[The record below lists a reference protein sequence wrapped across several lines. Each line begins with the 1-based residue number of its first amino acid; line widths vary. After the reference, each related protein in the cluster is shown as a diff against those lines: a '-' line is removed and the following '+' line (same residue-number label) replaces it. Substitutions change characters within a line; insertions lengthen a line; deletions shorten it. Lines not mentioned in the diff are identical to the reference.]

1 MSGGFLV
8 TGMGVVG
15 WLFVRPEA
23 RFVWEAGLHQ
33 ALGAGLNKIMFSY
46 RSRLPDLRWGTFG
59 LAEGTE
65 KLKVGG
71 RPV

>member
-23 RFVWEAGLHQ
+23 RFVWVAGLHQ
-33 ALGAGLNKIMFSY
+33 ALGAGAQQNHIFIS
-46 RSRLPDLRWGTFG
+46 
-59 LAEGTE
+59 
-65 KLKVGG
+65 V
-71 RPV
+71 